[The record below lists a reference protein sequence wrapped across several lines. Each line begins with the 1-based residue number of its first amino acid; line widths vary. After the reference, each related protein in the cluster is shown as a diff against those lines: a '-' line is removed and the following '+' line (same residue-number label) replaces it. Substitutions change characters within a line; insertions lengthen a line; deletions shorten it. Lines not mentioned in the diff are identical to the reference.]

1 MNFII
6 KFSHMLLAYVRNI
19 TPLVTIFYSPMPYP
33 STFKVTLTYFQV
45 LPPPIKLPQKM
56 ETQEMCLHGTGL
68 FCLM

>member
-6 KFSHMLLAYVRNI
+6 KFSHMLLTYVGNI

-45 LPPPIKLPQKM
+45 IPHKRGKHKKCVFM
-56 ETQEMCLHGTGL
+56 GL
-68 FCLM
+68 AYFA